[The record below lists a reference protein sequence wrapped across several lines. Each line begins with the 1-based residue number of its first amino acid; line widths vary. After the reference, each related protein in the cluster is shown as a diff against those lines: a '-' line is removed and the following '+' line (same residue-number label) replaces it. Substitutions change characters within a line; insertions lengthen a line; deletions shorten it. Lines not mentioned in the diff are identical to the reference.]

1 MGADRDA
8 KKRLMSIFDGESMR
22 GLVLASRFV
31 INAAFYFQFSVA
43 EVDQKSKPIIRTM
56 QVSPKLPVILLR

>member
-1 MGADRDA
+1 
-8 KKRLMSIFDGESMR
+8 MSIFDGESMR